1 MKAKGT
7 KYERDLVNMFWEAG
21 FGVMRAPTS
30 GGATTRAMPDLVAG
44 NGEVYYAIEVK
55 MRKSL
60 PVYISEEQVHEL
72 YEFSDRFGAIPL
84 IAVKLPYKPWRFINA
99 LELKRTGKGYKVDS
113 ELYESALSVDEV
125 LGDRK

>member
-7 KYERDLVNMFWEAG
+7 KYERELVNLFWEAG

-30 GGATTRAMPDLVAG
+30 GGATSRAMPDLVAG

-60 PVYISEEQVHEL
+60 PVYINEEQVHEL

-84 IAVKLPYKPWRFINA
+84 IAVKLPRRLWRFINA
-99 LELKRTGKGYKVDS
+99 HELKRTRKGYKVDY
-113 ELYESALSVDEV
+113 ELYESALGIKDV
-125 LGDRK
+125 LGGDE